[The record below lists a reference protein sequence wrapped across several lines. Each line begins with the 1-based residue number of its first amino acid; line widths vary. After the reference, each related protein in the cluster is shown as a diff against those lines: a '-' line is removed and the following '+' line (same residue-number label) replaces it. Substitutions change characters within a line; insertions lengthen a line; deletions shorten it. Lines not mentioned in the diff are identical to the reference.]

1 MSEARLDAGLMKR
14 RKSEFKVMRQTM
26 KGISVKFNLKDFLLT
41 RRDADV
47 PSEEFSAGLQ
57 EALEFEFY
65 FPRTTQGETFPHT
78 QEIQS
83 FYVVEQEIFRFHVI
97 YSRWKFPRHRFINS
111 INFFCR
117 IFFILEVIS
126 TVSRENSE
134 W

>member
-41 RRDADV
+41 RRGDDV

-83 FYVVEQEIFRFHVI
+83 FYACKTGNFPLSRDLFTVEIPETPFH
-97 YSRWKFPRHRFINS
+97 
-111 INFFCR
+111 
-117 IFFILEVIS
+117 
-126 TVSRENSE
+126 
-134 W
+134 